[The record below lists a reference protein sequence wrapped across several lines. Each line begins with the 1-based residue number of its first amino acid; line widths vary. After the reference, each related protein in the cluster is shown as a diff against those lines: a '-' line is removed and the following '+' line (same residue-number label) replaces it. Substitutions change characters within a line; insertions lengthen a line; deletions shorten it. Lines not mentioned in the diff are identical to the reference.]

1 MISQERLEEIARHWA
16 VAETLRRGY
25 ECEPRLTEFPG
36 GWVVWS
42 PPPAGGPMPEPG
54 SGETVIID
62 RETGALTVVPGL
74 PPQVA
79 MSRYAGPAA
88 TAQAAYPPGPLPTP
102 PPGAVTSPV
111 GTLPPPMPPLPP
123 TFAGPADPHS
133 LTPGPPPPN
142 AALTSSPFGPPRLS
156 ADESERRAA
165 ALAVQLARL
174 SPGAPAPALPQ
185 VVATFEVAG
194 RTFQALGHT
203 ADAEPAHHPAVAQ
216 ALAAIPPGSRTRGA
230 HRHPDL
236 IVVSK
241 ALFELGG
248 AGHTDPAWAARQL
261 AGATLRLHLLREGAP
276 ADNPAPAASCH
287 TCGTVLVSLGMP
299 GELPRDLVRP
309 EPPQRGAAGRA
320 ALRAIT
326 AEAVAATIAVPGVRH
341 RLPTLP
347 FLVDLLEP
355 YAPFHPVLQSQ
366 GGAAQ
371 RVESF
376 TLDVWT
382 REQTADTLGDLSERL
397 GARLFPIGGEA
408 GGLHSILAVDERH
421 RIFAIDHTGPWYL
434 GPTLESAVQTLL
446 IGRSTPRVRTN
457 GTW

>member
-1 MISQERLEEIARHWA
+1 MISQERLQEIARHWA

-25 ECEPRLTEFPG
+25 PCEPRLTEFPG

-42 PPPAGGPMPEPG
+42 PRPADGTVPEPG

-79 MSRYAGPAA
+79 MSRYTGPAA
-88 TAQAAYPPGPLPTP
+88 TAQAAYPAPPLPVP
-102 PPGAVTSPV
+102 PPGAVSTM
-111 GTLPPPMPPLPP
+111 PPPMPPLPP
-123 TFAGPADPHS
+123 TTSGAADPFS

-142 AALTSSPFGPPRLS
+142 AALVSSPFGPPRLP
-156 ADESERRAA
+156 ADEQARRAN
-165 ALAVQLARL
+165 ALAAQLARL
-174 SPGAPAPALPQ
+174 SGRTPAPALPQ
-185 VVATFEVAG
+185 VVATLEVVG

-203 ADAEPAHHPAVAQ
+203 LDAEPVHHPAVMQ

-248 AGHTDPAWAARQL
+248 AEHSDTAWAARQL
-261 AGATLRLHLLREGAP
+261 AGATLRLHLLREGTTS
-276 ADNPAPAASCH
+276 DNPAPAAACH
-287 TCGTVLVSLGMP
+287 TCGTVLVALGLP
-299 GELPRDLVRP
+299 GEPPRDLVRP

-347 FLVDLLEP
+347 FLIDLLEP

-366 GGAAQ
+366 PGAAQ

-382 REQTADTLGDLSERL
+382 REQTADTLGDLAERL
-397 GARLFPIGGEA
+397 GAPLFPIGGEA
-408 GGLHSILAVDERH
+408 GGLHSILAVDEGH
-421 RIFAIDHTGPWYL
+421 RVFAVDHAGAWYL
-434 GPTLESAVQTLL
+434 GPSLDDALQTLL
-446 IGRSTPRVRTN
+446 IGRSTPRVRAT

>member
-1 MISQERLEEIARHWA
+1 MISQERLQEIARHWA

-42 PPPAGGPMPEPG
+42 PRPAGGPVPEPG
-54 SGETVIID
+54 DGETVIID

-79 MSRYAGPAA
+79 MSRYTGPAA
-88 TAQAAYPPGPLPTP
+88 TAQAAYPAVALPTP
-102 PPGAVTSPV
+102 PPGAV
-111 GTLPPPMPPLPP
+111 GTMPPPLPP
-123 TFAGPADPHS
+123 TFATPVDPLS

-142 AALTSSPFGPPRLS
+142 AAMTSSPFGPPRLS
-156 ADESERRAA
+156 ADEQDRRAA
-165 ALAVQLARL
+165 ALAARLARL

-185 VVATFEVAG
+185 VVATLEVVG

-203 ADAEPAHHPAVAQ
+203 ADAEPVHHPAVLQ

-248 AGHTDPAWAARQL
+248 AAHTDPAWAARQL
-261 AGATLRLHLLREGAP
+261 VGATLRLHLLREGTDP
-276 ADNPAPAASCH
+276 DRPAPAASCH

-309 EPPQRGAAGRA
+309 EPPQRGAVGRA

-326 AEAVAATIAVPGVRH
+326 AEAVAATIAVPGARH

-366 GGAAQ
+366 SGAAQ

-382 REQTADTLGDLSERL
+382 REQTADTLGDLAERL

-408 GGLHSILAVDERH
+408 GGLHSILAVDQHH
-421 RIFAIDHTGPWYL
+421 RVFAIDHAGAWYL
-434 GPTLESAVQTLL
+434 GPTLDDAVQTLL
-446 IGRSTPRVRTN
+446 IGRSTPRLRTN

>member
-1 MISQERLEEIARHWA
+1 MISQERLQEIARHWA

-42 PPPAGGPMPEPG
+42 PRPEGGPMPEPG

-79 MSRYAGPAA
+79 MSRYTGPAA
-88 TAQAAYPPGPLPTP
+88 TAQAAYPALPLPTP
-102 PPGAVTSPV
+102 PPGAVSTM
-111 GTLPPPMPPLPP
+111 PPPMPPLPP
-123 TFAGPADPHS
+123 MTSAVDPLS

-142 AALTSSPFGPPRLS
+142 AAPASSPFGPPRLP
-156 ADESERRAA
+156 ADELHRRAS
-165 ALAVQLARL
+165 ALATQLARL

-185 VVATFEVAG
+185 VVATLEVVG

-203 ADAEPAHHPAVAQ
+203 ADTEPTHHPAVMQ
-216 ALAAIPPGSRTRGA
+216 ALAAIPPAGRTRGA

-248 AGHTDPAWAARQL
+248 AEHTDPAWAARQL
-261 AGATLRLHLLREGAP
+261 AGATLRLHLLREGA
-276 ADNPAPAASCH
+276 ASDNPAPAAACH
-287 TCGTVLVSLGMP
+287 TCGTVLVSLGLP

-309 EPPQRGAAGRA
+309 EPPQRGVTGRA

-366 GGAAQ
+366 PGAAQ

-382 REQTADTLGDLSERL
+382 REQTADTLGDLAERL
-397 GARLFPIGGEA
+397 GALLFPIGGEA

-421 RIFAIDHTGPWYL
+421 RVFAVDHAGTWFL
-434 GPTLESAVQTLL
+434 GPTLDDAVQTLL
-446 IGRSTPRVRTN
+446 IGRSTPRLRTN